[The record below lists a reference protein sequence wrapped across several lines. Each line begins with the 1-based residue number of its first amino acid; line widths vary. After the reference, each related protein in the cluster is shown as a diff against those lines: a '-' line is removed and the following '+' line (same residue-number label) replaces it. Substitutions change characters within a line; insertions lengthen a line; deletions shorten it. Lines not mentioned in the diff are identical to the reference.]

1 MLLPSVNILQDLT
14 GKGRESEC
22 KRKAMLYL
30 LALRRS
36 LGVRGRSTLVSAA
49 RSFEIVVI
57 IDSGDRVREPAG
69 CLFWFHT
76 NWT

>member
-22 KRKAMLYL
+22 KRKATLYL

-36 LGVRGRSTLVSAA
+36 LGVWRPKHPGITAQI
-49 RSFEIVVI
+49 E
-57 IDSGDRVREPAG
+57 SGDHKNV
-69 CLFWFHT
+69 L
-76 NWT
+76 